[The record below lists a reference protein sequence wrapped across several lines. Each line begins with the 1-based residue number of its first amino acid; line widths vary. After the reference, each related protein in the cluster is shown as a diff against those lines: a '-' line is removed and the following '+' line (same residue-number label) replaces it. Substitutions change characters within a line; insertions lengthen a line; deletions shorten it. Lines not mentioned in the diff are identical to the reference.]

1 MHCPFCRYT
10 DSRVTDSRTSEDGS
24 AIRRRRQCPECG
36 KRFTT
41 SETASLTVIKRSG
54 VTEPFSREKIVSG
67 VGKACQGRPV
77 SDGDLAVLAQ
87 QVEEIIRSS
96 GAAQVEAHEIGLA
109 ILEPLRALDEVAFMR
124 FASVYQGWESLEDF
138 EAAISVLRASSDIQS
153 EGSKG

>member
-1 MHCPFCRYT
+1 MHCPFCRHA

-77 SDGDLAVLAQ
+77 SDADLAVLAQ

-109 ILEPLRALDEVAFMR
+109 ILEPLRELDEVAFMR

-138 EAAISVLRASSDIQS
+138 EAAIHVLRASKEISSDES
-153 EGSKG
+153 SS